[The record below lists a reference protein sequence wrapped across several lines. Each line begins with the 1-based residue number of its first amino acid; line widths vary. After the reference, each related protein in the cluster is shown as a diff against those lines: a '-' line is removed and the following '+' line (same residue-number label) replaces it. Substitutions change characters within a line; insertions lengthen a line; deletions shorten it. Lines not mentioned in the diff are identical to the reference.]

1 MQDILSML
9 KNMNPAEL
17 NDAVNKA
24 KTFVNTPEGKQVL
37 EKLKKGQPVDGLPVT
52 TKEQNQILS
61 HLTKNPL
68 IAKQL
73 GARLGKK

>member
-9 KNMNPAEL
+9 KNMKPAEL

-37 EKLKKGQPVDGLPVT
+37 EKLKKGQPVEGLPVT
-52 TKEQNQILS
+52 TNEQNQILAQ
-61 HLTKNPL
+61 LTKNPQ

-73 GARLGKK
+73 GSMLSNK

>member
-17 NDAVNKA
+17 TAAVNKA

-52 TKEQNQILS
+52 TQEQNQIIAQ
-61 HLTKNPL
+61 LTKNPQ

-73 GARLGKK
+73 GAMLDKK